1 MNTPANTLTFSA
13 VEPNAGLWRALE
25 KPRADVIAEIAAS
38 GLKGRGGA
46 GFPTS
51 VKWNLAAA
59 AYSEHKFIVCNAD
72 EGEPGTFKDRLIL
85 SEHGELVI
93 EGMTIAAHAIGANH
107 GIIYLRGEYAYLRG
121 RLEAILAR
129 RREQHRGHSPHR
141 SMDDEAIR
149 ARRHE
154 HNLLGKNILGN
165 SGFNFDIEIRMGSG
179 AYVCGE
185 ETALI
190 ESLEGQRGEPRNR
203 PPFPVDTG
211 YMGHPTVVNN
221 VETLAWATCVMA
233 RGAEWFKSIGTE
245 RSPGPKIFSV
255 SGDCARPGVYEF
267 PMGIT
272 LVELLKEVGAEDAKA
287 VQVGGA
293 SGRCV
298 PAAEFTRTLAFE
310 DVPTGGSIIVFGRGR
325 DMLAVAR
332 NFLEFFVEES
342 CGQCTPC
349 REGNA
354 KLLEGVELLEK
365 GRCSMAYLRELCR
378 LGETMQLASK
388 CGLGQSSPN
397 AFLSIVE
404 KFKDELMGRT
414 GHGAALS

>member
-1 MNTPANTLTFSA
+1 MTTKTNTLTFGT
-13 VEPNAGLWRALE
+13 VESGAGLKKAVGMSRAN
-25 KPRADVIAEIAAS
+25 VIGEVGAS

-59 AYSEHKFIVCNAD
+59 AVSDQKYVVCNAD
-72 EGEPGTFKDRLIL
+72 EGEPGTFKDRVIL
-85 SEHGELVI
+85 SDYIDLVL
-93 EGMTIAAHAIGANH
+93 EGMTIAAYAIGASR
-107 GIIYLRGEYAYLRG
+107 GIIYLRGEYAYL
-121 RLEAILAR
+121 LDSITQALSK
-129 RREQHRGHSPHR
+129 RREQG
-141 SMDDEAIR
+141 
-149 ARRHE
+149 
-154 HNLLGKNILGN
+154 LLGASILGKD
-165 SGFNFDIEIRMGSG
+165 GFDLDIEVRLGCG

-211 YMGHPTVVNN
+211 YMGLPTIVNN
-221 VETLAWATCVMA
+221 VETLAWVACIMA
-233 RGAEWFKSIGTE
+233 KGAAWFKSIGTE
-245 RSPGPKIFSV
+245 KSAGLKIFSV

-267 PMGIT
+267 PLGIT
-272 LVELLKEVGAEDAKA
+272 VAQLLAEVGGEGAKA

-293 SGRCV
+293 SGRCI
-298 PAAEFTRTLAFE
+298 PAVEFSRALAFE
-310 DVPTGGSIIVFGRGR
+310 DVPTGGSIIVFSQDR
-325 DMLAVAR
+325 DMLEVAK

-354 KLLEGVELLEK
+354 KLLEGVALLEK
-365 GRCSMAYLRELCR
+365 GRCSMKYLKELCA

-397 AFLSIVE
+397 AFLSIVTH
-404 KFKDELMGRT
+404 FKNEIIGRAVRSNGHN
-414 GHGAALS
+414 GHGERSQS